1 MLYLYQRK
9 QTCLKKSVQG
19 HVRTDFRECPHHL
32 DSHYNAMNVKVT
44 QGHTVG
50 QSSSRPRP
58 EAADNTARRGPRPP
72 GDRCRHSARTGLLLG
87 VVAARQLVVVYAV
100 KQLLAAQALGH
111 HASRPRWL
119 GPRSCLRIA
128 IKNTMREA

>member
-1 MLYLYQRK
+1 MLAKAAAVRVLRLL
-9 QTCLKKSVQG
+9 TTLPGVDHG
-19 HVRTDFRECPHHL
+19 HQAT
-32 DSHYNAMNVKVT
+32 
-44 QGHTVG
+44 
-50 QSSSRPRP
+50 
-58 EAADNTARRGPRPP
+58 AAVIVLEP
-72 GDRCRHSARTGLLLG
+72 GLLLG